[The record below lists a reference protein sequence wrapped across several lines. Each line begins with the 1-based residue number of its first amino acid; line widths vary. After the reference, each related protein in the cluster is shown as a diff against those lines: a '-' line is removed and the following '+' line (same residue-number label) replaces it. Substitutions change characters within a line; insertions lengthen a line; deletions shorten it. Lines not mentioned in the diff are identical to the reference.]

1 LVSEYDPLVALTAE
15 YRSKLPRRRLALLAL
30 WRRLPEDS
38 DARGIAPELRLQVH
52 RLAGSAGAYG
62 FERLSMA
69 ARVVDQGLKQWLQV
83 PPEQRTP
90 LAQVLDAL
98 NPAFDDLMQA
108 FDDEGTELL
117 PVNLGHQ
124 GGFDLIQV
132 EDDVEQ
138 ARSLGAALE
147 RLGMRMRLAT
157 DDAGFWDVLGEGRP
171 DAILLD
177 YWIGAETGAD
187 LARALRATPG
197 YERIPLLCLTS
208 DTSNDV
214 RIDALAAGCDEVFSK
229 VQSAPQLA
237 ASICAWVASVVE

>member
-1 LVSEYDPLVALTAE
+1 VSEYDPLAALTAD
-15 YRSKLPRRRLALLAL
+15 YRNKLPRRRLSLLAL
-30 WRRLPEDS
+30 WDRLPEDGAAS
-38 DARGIAPELRLQVH
+38 GVAPELRLQVH

-62 FERLSMA
+62 FERLSQA
-69 ARVVDQGLKQWLQV
+69 ARALDQGLKLWLQV
-83 PPEQRTP
+83 PAAQRAPVAEVTAS
-90 LAQVLDAL
+90 LQA
-98 NPAFDDLMQA
+98 AFDDLMQA

-117 PVNLGHQ
+117 PVNPGQH

-132 EDDVEQ
+132 EDDIEQ

-157 DDAGFWDVLGEGRP
+157 DDASFWDVLAEGRP
-171 DAILLD
+171 DAILFD

-214 RIDALAAGCDEVFSK
+214 RVDALAAGCDEVFSK

-237 ASICAWVASVVE
+237 ASICAWVASMVE

>member
-1 LVSEYDPLVALTAE
+1 MSEYDPLAALTAD

-30 WRRLPEDS
+30 WQRLPEDS

-62 FERLSMA
+62 FDRLSQA
-69 ARVVDQGLKQWLQV
+69 ARVVDQSLKVWLAST
-83 PPEQRTP
+83 PDQRTP
-90 LAQVLDAL
+90 IDHLVDSTRR
-98 NPAFDDLMQA
+98 AFDDLMQA

-117 PVNLGHQ
+117 PVAVELH

-132 EDDVEQ
+132 EDDIEQ
-138 ARSLGAALE
+138 AHSLGAALM
-147 RLGMRMRLAT
+147 RLGMRVRHAP
-157 DDAGFWDVLGEGRP
+157 DDVSFWDVLAEGRP
-171 DAILLD
+171 DAILID

-197 YERIPLLCLTS
+197 YERLPLLCLTS

-214 RIDALAAGCDEVFSK
+214 RVDALAAGCDEVFSK

-237 ASICAWVASVVE
+237 ASICAWAASVVE